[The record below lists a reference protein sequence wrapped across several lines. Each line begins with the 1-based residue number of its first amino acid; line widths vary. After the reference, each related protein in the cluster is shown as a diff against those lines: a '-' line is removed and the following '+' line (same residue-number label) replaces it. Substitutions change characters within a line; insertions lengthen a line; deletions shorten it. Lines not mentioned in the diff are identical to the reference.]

1 MRKSGFTLIE
11 LLSCIVIIGIL
22 AAASTGFIKNGVSFY
37 MEATANGQTADS
49 ENYLAS
55 RLKDAFARTVPG
67 LYEIR
72 VSEKGNAVAAGTDG
86 KCLSFIRA
94 DAAIPYSGSGT
105 YRIPA
110 PDLRAGT
117 YIAFLHAASDGT
129 FEESMR
135 LPARM
140 NDPLSWCGS
149 ACAMAR
155 VEKVTG
161 DEDFRKITIEHNPHA
176 SALPSGKGRMYLARV
191 RETFCHIDD
200 EKSGAYRTVRRTAQ
214 GLTGASVFESDDT
227 GEAYGYLAKSVS
239 AAAFREVPAD
249 YNTDGAVQLDTEYD
263 IDGMRQRFVIRM
275 EAVNAE

>member
-129 FEESMR
+129 LEESMR

-161 DEDFRKITIEHNPHA
+161 DEDFRKITIGLNPHA

>member
-22 AAASTGFIKNGVSFY
+22 AAASTGFIKNGV
-37 MEATANGQTADS
+37 ADS

-72 VSEKGNAVAAGTDG
+72 VSENGNAVTSGTDG

-94 DAAIPYSGSGT
+94 DAAFPYSGSGT

-117 YIAFLHAASDGT
+117 YIAFLHAASDRT
-129 FEESMR
+129 LEESMR

-140 NDPLSWCGS
+140 NDPLSYCGS
-149 ACAMAR
+149 ACAMAK

-161 DEDFRKITIEHNPHA
+161 DADLRRITIELNPHV

-191 RETFCHIDD
+191 REIFCHIDD
-200 EKSGAYRTVRRTAQ
+200 EKSDGYRTVRRTAS
-214 GLTGASVFESDDT
+214 GLTGATVFGSDDT
-227 GEAYGYLAKSVS
+227 GESYGYLAKSVS

-263 IDGMRQRFVIRM
+263 IDGMRQKFVIRM